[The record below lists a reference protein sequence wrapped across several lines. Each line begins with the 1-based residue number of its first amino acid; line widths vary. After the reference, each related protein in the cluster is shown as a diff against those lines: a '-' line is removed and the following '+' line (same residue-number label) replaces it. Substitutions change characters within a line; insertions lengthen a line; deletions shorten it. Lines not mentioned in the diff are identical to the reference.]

1 MSALA
6 AVCVGAFAYLLA
18 GAAMGRLPRL
28 GRWPHARDPIGRQ
41 RAWLAQAGL
50 RIGVGRFWL
59 LCGVLGLATFVVAW
73 SVTRAPLVALVPAV
87 VAGAIPRA
95 VVTSRRSR
103 RMREVLE
110 AWPDGLRELVASIAA
125 GRSLTQAISGLASSG
140 PEPLQH
146 AFARF
151 PALARM
157 LGTTAALQV
166 VGEELADPTSD
177 RIVEVL
183 VLAHERGGQIVKE
196 ILEDLVVT
204 TTKDLK
210 LLDEIETEGLEMK
223 INARA
228 VLVLPWL
235 VLVALT
241 LRDGPFREFY
251 RSPAGLAVVLV
262 GAALSAAGYAWIS
275 RLGRAHD
282 EPRVFAAAP
291 VGVGAGTGDGEGVA
305 A

>member
-1 MSALA
+1 VILLA
-6 AVCVGAFAYLLA
+6 AACAGVFVYLAAGLVLGRVPRLA
-18 GAAMGRLPRL
+18 RLPR
-28 GRWPHARDPIGRQ
+28 RADPVAQQ
-41 RAWLAQAGL
+41 RTWLAQAGV
-50 RIGVGRFWL
+50 RTGVGRFWAL
-59 LCGVLGLATFVVAW
+59 SAVLGLVVFVVAW
-73 SVTRAPLVALVPAV
+73 SVTRAALVALVPAL
-87 VAGAIPRA
+87 VAGMLPRA
-95 VVTSRRSR
+95 VVARRRQR
-103 RMREVLE
+103 RLREVLD

-125 GRSLTQAISGLASSG
+125 GRSLTQAIISLSEAG
-140 PEPLQH
+140 PEPLRL

-151 PALARM
+151 PSLVPV
-157 LGTTAALQV
+157 LGAAAALEV
-166 VGEELADPTSD
+166 VKEELADPTSD

-196 ILEDLVVT
+196 ILEDLVVS

-241 LRDGPFREFY
+241 LRAGPFRDFY
-251 RSPAGLAVVLV
+251 QSPAGLLVVLA
-262 GAALSAAGYAWIS
+262 GAALSAIGYAWIS

-282 EPRVFAAAP
+282 EPRVFASPAVP
-291 VGVGAGTGDGEGVA
+291 VARDRQEVVV
-305 A
+305 